1 MREHKNIQVLQAYCA
16 CIYTSHTN
24 LNDAYLL
31 FYKTKTKQE
40 HQHTVIT
47 VLLSSCRIYTITIF
61 AETMS
66 KCYVIWE
73 VTWHNVHCY
82 KQSVLQGHTA
92 VNTSLSVCAV
102 PLSAICLFKKKLF
115 MKLCMLGVNRPTWFP
130 NIIHL
135 LFVITILSIPFY

>member
-1 MREHKNIQVLQAYCA
+1 MRTYIL
-16 CIYTSHTN
+16 HTN

-82 KQSVLQGHTA
+82 KQSVQVQGHTA
-92 VNTSLSVCAV
+92 VNTSLFVCAV
-102 PLSAICLFKKKLF
+102 PLSAICLFFKNFIYETVHAGCKQAYL
-115 MKLCMLGVNRPTWFP
+115 VP
-130 NIIHL
+130 
-135 LFVITILSIPFY
+135 